1 MITVRE
7 GKRWPTKCR
16 CGQPLNF
23 SCEDIGTGQP
33 AEGADY
39 WCSVGDP
46 ALGPHDWGVVVY
58 RTQEPVPQQRIT
70 AVVAR

>member
-1 MITVRE
+1 MITIRQ
-7 GKRWPTKCR
+7 GKKWNTHCR

-23 SCEDIGTGQP
+23 SCEDIKTGQP

-58 RTQEPVPQQRIT
+58 KPYVSTNSQQVR
-70 AVVAR
+70 AVVAS

>member
-1 MITVRE
+1 MITIRE

-16 CGQPLNF
+16 CGQPLSF
-23 SCEDIGTGQP
+23 SCEDIKTGQP

-46 ALGPHDWGVVVY
+46 ELGPHDWGVVVY
-58 RTQEPVPQQRIT
+58 KTEQERPRSIT
-70 AVVAR
+70 ATVAS

>member
-1 MITVRE
+1 MITVKQ
-7 GKRWPTKCR
+7 GKPWPTKCR
-16 CGQPLNF
+16 CGQPLSF
-23 SCEDIGTGQP
+23 SCEDIQTGQP

-46 ALGPHDWGVVVY
+46 ELGPHDWGVVVY
-58 RTQEPVPQQRIT
+58 REHPMRQKQIN